1 MVIQAYGGEDSD
13 AGSPTDKFILA
24 AKSSESSPHA
34 DSQPRVNYQGNES
47 QILQHKAG
55 ENGLST
61 SLALPGGDS
70 YRSMGQILSSLD
82 KEPPLPVSRPVISN
96 EKSTTKPA
104 SSNLNAKRSTIW
116 GRNSV
121 SCL

>member
-1 MVIQAYGGEDSD
+1 MVIQAYGGDNSD
-13 AGSPTDKFILA
+13 VGSPTDKFILA
-24 AKSSESSPHA
+24 EKSSPHA
-34 DSQPRVNYQGNES
+34 DSQPRVNYQANES
-47 QILQHKAG
+47 QILQHKPA

-82 KEPPLPVSRPVISN
+82 KELPSPVSRPVISN